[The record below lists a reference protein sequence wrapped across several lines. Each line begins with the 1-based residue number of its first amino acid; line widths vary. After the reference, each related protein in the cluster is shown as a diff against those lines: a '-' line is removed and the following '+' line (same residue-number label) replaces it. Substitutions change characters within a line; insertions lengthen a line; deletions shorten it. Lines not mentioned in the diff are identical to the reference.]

1 MPLGLEL
8 WKVVG
13 AGCASGEV
21 RGTPHPVSGQAE
33 STGIVARLTPDDS
46 MRNNDQAPSSG
57 SFVPSCAS
65 WVGTV
70 TRARPCL
77 WPCPPGGW
85 PEGAERH
92 PVCVRRPAVSSEQSP
107 LSWAGPEER
116 TSSLAFEA
124 PVAFLVGGAQSR
136 LWTRGSEHL

>member
-1 MPLGLEL
+1 MGLEL

-21 RGTPHPVSGQAE
+21 RGPPYPVNGQAA

-46 MRNNDQAPSSG
+46 MRYNDLAPSSG
-57 SFVPSCAS
+57 TFVPSCAS

-70 TRARPCL
+70 TRARPCS

-92 PVCVRRPAVSSEQSP
+92 PVCMWRPAVSSARSP
-107 LSWAGPEER
+107 LPWAGLEER
-116 TSSLAFEA
+116 MSSLAFEA
-124 PVAFLVGGAQSR
+124 PLAFLVGAAQSR